1 MTSTKIP
8 ITIAINTIENNKYTI
23 VIITLVNTVIEN
35 NNNNILIIN
44 ATIDSTVLLLAIPF
58 MPSKKP
64 IKDAIGKTMI
74 PLETDI
80 KPPNKTNEL
89 SIKMKNINEAKGII
103 INVINPNISKNAEII
118 REAKLLRSFIF

>member
-1 MTSTKIP
+1 M
-8 ITIAINTIENNKYTI
+8 IAINTIDSNEYTI
-23 VIITLVNTVIEN
+23 VTITLDKTVIESN
-35 NNNNILIIN
+35 NKTILIIN
-44 ATIDSTVLLLAIPF
+44 ATIDNIVLFLFAIPF

-74 PLETDI
+74 PIETDI